1 MSLSYEDS
9 MKLESD
15 RRSMNKPDKN
25 SVDRKVNKLKEDNLD
40 EWNFPSRD
48 LDSEE
53 MQELF
58 FQR

>member
-1 MSLSYEDS
+1 MSLSSEDS

-40 EWNFPSRD
+40 ELDFPSRD
-48 LDSEE
+48 LE

>member
-1 MSLSYEDS
+1 

-40 EWNFPSRD
+40 EWDFPSRD